1 MQNMS
6 VLNSLLTDIKMPRM
20 VKIRQRFAKE
30 SIEDVAASVKQEF
43 SKSDIGMRVK
53 AGMQIAIT
61 VGSRGLDKL
70 PILVK
75 AIVDEVKERGAEPF
89 IVPSMGSHGGATA
102 EGQKNVL
109 KNLGIT
115 EASMGCDIRSGMEVV
130 EVGRL
135 PNGLA
140 VLIDKY
146 AYEADGIILLNR
158 VKPHTAFRGPC
169 ESGLAKMLS
178 IGLGNQKGADSCH
191 AYTFTHMAEFVVEM
205 AKIKIANTKV
215 LFGIATIE
223 NAYDK
228 VAKVIGV
235 PAEQIL
241 DIEPKL
247 LEQAKSLMPQILF
260 DKIDVLIVEEIGKE
274 ISGGGMDGNVTG
286 RYAMSG
292 LSGGPSVD
300 KIALLRLS
308 EKTHGNANGM
318 GIADT
323 TTKRVLDEIDY
334 ESTYI
339 NCITTMLSTPC
350 KVPMVLANDQLAI
363 AAAIKLSL
371 NQDVNELKMVR
382 ILDTLH
388 LEEIYISEALLPT
401 AASNSAVEIVGEA
414 EEFCFDANGN
424 IVKF

>member
-1 MQNMS
+1 MKSMP
-6 VLNSLLTDIKMPRM
+6 VLNSLLADIEIPKII
-20 VKIRQRFAKE
+20 KIRQKFAKDAL
-30 SIEDVAASVKQEF
+30 EDVAMAVRAEINNEILSAKI
-43 SKSDIGMRVK
+43 KP
-53 AGMQIAIT
+53 GMQIAIT

-75 AIVDEVKERGAEPF
+75 TLVQEVQLRGAVPF
-89 IVPSMGSHGGATA
+89 IVPSMGSHGGASA

-109 KNLGIT
+109 NNLGIT
-115 EASMGCDIRSGMEVV
+115 EELMGCEIRSTMDVV

-158 VKPHTAFRGPC
+158 IKPHTAFRGPC

-205 AKIKIANTKV
+205 AKIKLAHAKV

-228 VAKVIGV
+228 VAKIVGV
-235 PAEQIL
+235 AADDIL
-241 DIEPKL
+241 EVEPIL
-247 LEQAKSLMPQILF
+247 LEEAKALMPRIMF
-260 DKIDVLIVEEIGKE
+260 DTIDVLVVDEIGKE

-286 RYAMSG
+286 RYAIQG
-292 LSGGPSVD
+292 LSGGPQVD

-308 EKTHGNANGM
+308 DKTHGNANGM

-323 TTKRVLDEIDY
+323 TTKSVFDEIDY

-339 NCITTMLSTPC
+339 NCITTLLAIPC
-350 KVPMVLANDQLAI
+350 KVPMVLESDKLAV
-363 AAAIKLSL
+363 AAAIKLAAQQNSK
-371 NQDVNELKMVR
+371 ELKLVR

-388 LEEIYISEALLPT
+388 LEEIYISEALLPQAQT
-401 AASNSAVEIVGEA
+401 NAAIEVVGEL
-414 EEFCFDANGN
+414 EVMKFDELGN
-424 IVKF
+424 LM

>member
-1 MQNMS
+1 MKDMG
-6 VLNSLLTDIKMPRM
+6 VLNSLLVDIEMPKM
-20 VKIRQRFAKE
+20 VKIRQKFAKNA
-30 SIEDVAASVKQEF
+30 IEDVATAVRVEL
-43 SKSDIGMRVK
+43 SKPELCTQIK
-53 AGMQIAIT
+53 PGMQIAIT

-70 PILVK
+70 TILVK
-75 AIVDEVKERGAEPF
+75 TVVEEVQKRGAIPF

-115 EASMGCDIRSGMEVV
+115 EDRMGCEIRATMEVV

-158 VKPHTAFRGPC
+158 IKPHTAFRGPC

-205 AKIKIANTKV
+205 AKIKIDQANV

-223 NAYDK
+223 NSYDK
-228 VAKVIGV
+228 VAKVVGV
-235 PAEQIL
+235 HAQEIL
-241 DIEPKL
+241 AVEPFL
-247 LEQAKSLMPQILF
+247 LEEAKALMPQILF
-260 DKIDVLIVEEIGKE
+260 KEIDVLVVEEIGKE

-286 RYAMSG
+286 RYAMQG
-292 LSGGPSVD
+292 LSGGPQVD

-323 TTKRVLDEIDY
+323 TTKRVFDEIDY

-339 NCITTMLSTPC
+339 NCLTTLLTVPC
-350 KVPMVLANDQLAI
+350 KVPMVLASDKLAI
-363 AAAIKLSL
+363 AAAIKLAVEQ
-371 NQDVNELKMVR
+371 NTRDLKLVR

-388 LEEIYISEALLPT
+388 LEEIYISEALLPIAQAN
-401 AASNSAVEIVGEA
+401 AAIEVVGELQA
-414 EEFCFDANGN
+414 MEFDETGSL
-424 IVKF
+424 I